1 MIDIKRQNREA
12 LDWILNFADK
22 RQAYINKCND
32 FTVLGAV
39 KLDGMPHGTSPGNP
53 CQNKGISL
61 VEIEQMKKWIIVIES
76 MEKTLSEKQTRYLQ
90 LRRDAEQNNKRDRE
104 PGRPGWVAYTQPRY
118 ADWFFHRY
126 GCECVPTDK
135 TMEVW
140 MNKIIDVTVRIA
152 IHDGCFRWNN

>member
-12 LDWILNFADK
+12 LDWILNFAEK
-22 RQAYINKCND
+22 RQAYITKLND

-104 PGRPGWVAYTQPRY
+104 PGRPGWVDYVQAKYS
-118 ADWFFHRY
+118 AWFFNRY
-126 GCECVPTDK
+126 GGCCVPSPQSMDT
-135 TMEVW
+135 W
-140 MNKIIDVTVRIA
+140 MNKIVDVTVRIA
-152 IHDGCFRWNN
+152 VQQKCFDWVN